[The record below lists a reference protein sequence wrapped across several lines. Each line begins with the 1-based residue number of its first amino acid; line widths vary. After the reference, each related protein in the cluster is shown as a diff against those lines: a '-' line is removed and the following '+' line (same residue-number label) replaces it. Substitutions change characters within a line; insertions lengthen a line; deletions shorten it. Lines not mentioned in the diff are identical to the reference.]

1 MAPVITCTS
10 AGPSPRVRGTPSKPP
25 DVVGTVGI
33 IPARA
38 GNTIARSASGWC
50 SWDHPRVCGKHQAG
64 ISATQKALESSPR
77 VRGTLER
84 RRWRQ
89 LRHGIIPACAGN
101 TRPSC
106 ERGFT
111 ARDHPRVRGEH
122 VTVYAWGAPRALL
135 AVQLDVARHR
145 VRVGSALPGIIPARA
160 GNTSSRFRRSPARR
174 DHPRACGEHVE
185 LCKAQ
190 RLNPGSSP
198 RVRGT
203 LL

>member
-1 MAPVITCTS
+1 MHVS
-10 AGPSPRVRGTPSKPP
+10 GT
-25 DVVGTVGI
+25 

-122 VTVYAWGAPRALL
+122 VTVYAWEAHYLESSP
-135 AVQLDVARHR
+135 R
-145 VRVGSALPGIIPARA
+145 VRGTHPVDFGAVLHVGIIPARA
-160 GNTSSRFRRSPARR
+160 GNTSSFARRSGSTR
-174 DHPRACGEHVE
+174 DHPRACGEHINEMGVG
-185 LCKAQ
+185 LA
-190 RLNPGSSP
+190 LMGSSP

-203 LL
+203 HLTAPLLAFAGGIIPARAGNTPSR